1 MFGFKGIWQ
10 DLGAKESLNSDCF
23 DKRKD
28 DAREGGKDGESEK
41 NMNPVNGLEDEWSEG
56 KKTEKKM

>member
-1 MFGFKGIWQ
+1 MIALTKGKMTPE
-10 DLGAKESLNSDCF
+10 KEGRMERV
-23 DKRKD
+23 K
-28 DAREGGKDGESEK
+28 K